1 MPVQETDV
9 PYAPYNKGDKLGKSA
24 DWTSN
29 YHRNQFQS
37 ACSLSRVIHRTPC
50 TSFDRR
56 EMVAEELSFC
66 DARPN
71 APTHARK
78 LKRKRKRRP
87 LQPGR
92 RQLGLCVRP
101 HRGRREL
108 YAGRQLQQDQGL
120 ALLTQHPLHSRS
132 PWWRCACLLVRSLAL
147 SLLRSSHIALSLSR
161 SLSLSLIGQIA
172 TSAST
177 QGTTAAGLRG
187 EGTLRNAQARLVV
200 AARATTSIV
209 DMAAYVR
216 LFARLPRRKRRR
228 RLTKASVGV
237 CVCVLVCSM
246 ATRSEPSRR
255 RSKCSPSGPWSR
267 SSR

>member
-1 MPVQETDV
+1 MRVQTLQLTH
-9 PYAPYNKGDKLGKSA
+9 AN
-24 DWTSN
+24 
-29 YHRNQFQS
+29 
-37 ACSLSRVIHRTPC
+37 
-50 TSFDRR
+50 
-56 EMVAEELSFC
+56 
-66 DARPN
+66 PN
-71 APTHARK
+71 ANANT
-78 LKRKRKRRP
+78 RRP

-228 RLTKASVGV
+228 RRLTKASIGV
-237 CVCVLVCSM
+237 YVLVCSM